1 MPFRS
6 AYLVLLL
13 LVPMIAVAFWPS
25 YFGRLHGAPFALH
38 AHGLSA
44 MAWLILLEWQA
55 WTTARRR
62 LALHRQTGLAMFA
75 LVPTFVAGG
84 LLAMQGMAALAAA
97 QSDPFHAHYGARL
110 ALDDALTI
118 LAFVALV
125 TFATAQ
131 RRRVWLHSGAMLG
144 TALLVLPP
152 IITRLPVFPD
162 SASFNMVFL
171 AAQAIALLGALTLA
185 GLYPRSRGPFGF
197 VAATILLQT
206 LLVQTVGQ
214 GAAWRQACFS
224 LIGVPAPA
232 LALIGLVVGVVPLW
246 WAWRRRRTGRPPTA
260 EPALKPGI

>member
-6 AYLVLLL
+6 AYLVLLV
-13 LVPMIAVAFWPS
+13 LVPMIALAFWPS
-25 YFGRLHGAPFALH
+25 YFGRLHAAPVALH

-44 MAWLILLEWQA
+44 MAWLLLLELQA
-55 WTTARRR
+55 WTAASRR
-62 LALHRQTGLAMFA
+62 LALHRQTGLAMFV
-75 LVPTFVAGG
+75 LVPAFVAGG

-110 ALDDALTI
+110 ALDDMLTI

-131 RRRVWLHSGAMLG
+131 RRRVWLHGGAMLG

-162 SASFNMVFL
+162 SASFNIVFL
-171 AAQAIALLGALTLA
+171 AAQAVALLGALTLA

-214 GAAWRQACFS
+214 SEAWKRACFG
-224 LIGVPAPA
+224 LIGIPAVV
-232 LALIGLVVGVVPLW
+232 LALVGIVVGVAPLW
-246 WAWRRRRTGRPPTA
+246 WAWRKPRTGRPPGA
-260 EPALKPGI
+260 ELAVQPGG

>member
-13 LVPMIAVAFWPS
+13 LVPMIALAFWPS
-25 YFGRLHGAPFALH
+25 YFGRLPAAPFALH

-44 MAWLILLEWQA
+44 MAWLVLLELQA
-55 WTTARRR
+55 WTTARRQ

-75 LVPTFVAGG
+75 LVPAFVAGG

-97 QSDPFHAHYGARL
+97 QSDPFHARYGARL
-110 ALDDALTI
+110 ALDDALAI

-131 RRRVWLHSGAMLG
+131 RRRVWLHGGAMLG

-152 IITRLPVFPD
+152 IITRLPIFPD

-171 AAQAIALLGALTLA
+171 AAQGVALLGAVALG
-185 GLYPRSRGPFGF
+185 GLHPRSKGPFGF
-197 VAATILLQT
+197 VAATIVLQS

-214 GAAWRQACFS
+214 SAAWQRACFS
-224 LIGVPAPA
+224 LIGIPAIV
-232 LALIGLVVGVVPLW
+232 LAFVGIVIGLAPLW
-246 WAWRRRRTGRPPTA
+246 WAWQRSRTDKA
-260 EPALKPGI
+260 SAAKLAVQPGG